1 MSLIGR
7 GQIGV
12 MSEDE
17 LIRSHVT
24 PLTECSALLVL
35 ALELQHESKM
45 HYNLSADLQLDDR
58 KYCCR

>member
-1 MSLIGR
+1 
-7 GQIGV
+7 

-58 KYCCR
+58 KCCCR